1 MAAGCGAGPAQRL
14 AMRRLPAL
22 AVLLWACAGVSSGPA
37 LAAEKLAPLDAEFL
51 EFLASFDGD
60 EDWVLFADEEP
71 AAAKPSPPARAPAA
85 QPDAGKTEAA
95 AKPAEKR

>member
-1 MAAGCGAGPAQRL
+1 
-14 AMRRLPAL
+14 MRRWSAL
-22 AVLLWACAGVSSGPA
+22 AALLWVCAAPA

-51 EFLASFDGD
+51 EFLASFEGD

-71 AAAKPSPPARAPAA
+71 APAKPSPPPPNA
-85 QPDAGKTEAA
+85 PDAKHEGSKTEAA

>member
-1 MAAGCGAGPAQRL
+1 
-14 AMRRLPAL
+14 MRRLPAL
-22 AVLLWACAGVSSGPA
+22 AMLLWVCALMCSARAP
-37 LAAEKLAPLDAEFL
+37 AAEKLAPLDAEFL

-71 AAAKPSPPARAPAA
+71 ATAKPSPPAKDPAGKR
-85 QPDAGKTEAA
+85 DGSKTEAA

>member
-1 MAAGCGAGPAQRL
+1 MA
-14 AMRRLPAL
+14 
-22 AVLLWACAGVSSGPA
+22 VSLWVCAGVFSGWA

-60 EDWVLFADEEP
+60 EDWVLLADEEP
-71 AAAKPSPPARAPAA
+71 AAAKPSPPPKAPATKR
-85 QPDAGKTEAA
+85 DGSKTEAA